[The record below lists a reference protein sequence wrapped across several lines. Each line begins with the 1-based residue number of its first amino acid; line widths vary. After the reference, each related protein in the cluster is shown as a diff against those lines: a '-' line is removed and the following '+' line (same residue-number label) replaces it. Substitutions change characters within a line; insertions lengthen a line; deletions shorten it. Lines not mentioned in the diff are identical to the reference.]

1 MIPLPSPEWQR
12 RLWSIFLTVVITAC
26 IRKVEPALARAYA
39 VDPVWITRICAIAI
53 LCLCFRLADR
63 IPNHEWPDHLRL
75 PARPAIAALSA
86 IAILSLL
93 ATELL

>member
-1 MIPLPSPEWQR
+1 
-12 RLWSIFLTVVITAC
+12 
-26 IRKVEPALARAYA
+26 
-39 VDPVWITRICAIAI
+39 
-53 LCLCFRLADR
+53 LCFRLADR

-93 ATELL
+93 ATGVL